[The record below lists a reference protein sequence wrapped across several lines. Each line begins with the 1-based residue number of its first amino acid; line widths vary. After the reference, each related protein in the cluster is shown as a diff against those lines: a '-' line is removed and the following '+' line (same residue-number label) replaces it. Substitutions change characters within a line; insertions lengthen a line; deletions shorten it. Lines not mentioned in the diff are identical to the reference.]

1 MSDSEVRGRS
11 WTDTWLPAALLGVAG
26 VSWWWTVISAGDMS
40 GDEMSAMSMDTQPE
54 MPMGTMAPMS
64 FAAFLLAWAAMMA
77 AMMLPPVLPVV
88 RRYARAAGGGA
99 APGVIFVAT
108 YLALW
113 SVAGIP
119 AFLAWSRLNEP
130 LAHADPWAGRLAGA
144 VAVAAGL
151 YQLTPLKATCLR
163 HCHAPTSLS
172 LPAGTHLD
180 SLARAFGAG
189 GRYGTF
195 CLGSCWMLFVLLIA
209 LGTMQ
214 LAWMLALSV
223 LIWLEKVTP
232 FGDRLTRVTAAM
244 LIVLGLVL
252 LAHPALVTHLV

>member
-1 MSDSEVRGRS
+1 MSGREVRGRS

-26 VSWWWTVISAGDMS
+26 VSWWWTVVTAGDMS
-40 GDEMSAMSMDTQPE
+40 GGEMSMDMDMDMDMDT
-54 MPMGTMAPMS
+54 MASMAPMS
-64 FAAFLLAWAAMMA
+64 FAAFLFAWAAMMA
-77 AMMLPPVLPVV
+77 AMMLPAVLPVV
-88 RRYARAAGGGA
+88 RRYTRATGDSA
-99 APGVIFVAT
+99 APAVVFVTA

-144 VAVAAGL
+144 VALAAGL
-151 YQLTPLKATCLR
+151 YQLTPLKARCLR

-172 LPAGTHLD
+172 LPQGTHRD
-180 SLARAFGAG
+180 GLARAFRAG
-189 GRYGTF
+189 GRYGMS

-214 LAWMLALSV
+214 LAWMIAFSLV
-223 LIWLEKVTP
+223 IWLERIAP
-232 FGDRLTRVTAAM
+232 LGDRLTRVTAGM
-244 LIVLGLVL
+244 LVVLGVALLV
-252 LAHPALVTHLV
+252 HPAVVSHLI

>member
-1 MSDSEVRGRS
+1 MSSSEVRGRS
-11 WTDTWLPAALLGVAG
+11 WTDAWLPAALLGVAAVG
-26 VSWWWTVISAGDMS
+26 WWWSVVSASSMGGD
-40 GDEMSAMSMDTQPE
+40 AMPMDTQPE

-64 FAAFLLAWAAMMA
+64 FAAFLIAWAAMMA

-88 RRYARAAGGGA
+88 RRYTRGTGGNA
-99 APGVIFVAT
+99 APAAIFVAA

-113 SVAGIP
+113 SVTGIP
-119 AFLAWSRLNEP
+119 AFLAWSRLNGP

-144 VAVAAGL
+144 VALAAGL

-172 LPAGTHLD
+172 RLPGTHLD
-180 SLARAFGAG
+180 GLAQAVRAG

-209 LGTMQ
+209 FGTMQ

-223 LIWLEKVTP
+223 VIWLEKATP
-232 FGDRLTRVTAAM
+232 FGNRLTRVTAAI
-244 LIVLGLVL
+244 LVALGIAL
-252 LAHPALVTHLV
+252 LAHPAFVIHLI